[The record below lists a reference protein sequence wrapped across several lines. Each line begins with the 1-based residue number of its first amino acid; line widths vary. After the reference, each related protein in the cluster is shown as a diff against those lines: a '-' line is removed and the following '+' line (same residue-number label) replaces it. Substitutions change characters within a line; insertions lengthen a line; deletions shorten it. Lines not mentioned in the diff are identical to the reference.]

1 MRNSIFWWV
10 LIGFMVLLDFYFF
23 QAIKL
28 ITQGATSKVRSIIFI
43 SYWTISVSA
52 ILLLLLLPYL
62 HFEHQNRV
70 FRNSVFACI
79 AGLFFAKLVGSVFFL
94 IDDVRRVIQ
103 WGAGKIYFS
112 NTEGELF
119 QSGERIS
126 RSAFLSWAGMLVG
139 GGLFASLIYGFGN
152 KYNYQLTKLQ
162 LAFQNLPSS
171 FKGLKIAHISDI
183 HAGSFTDKEAV
194 IKGVQKIMNQ
204 KPDLVLFTGDLVN
217 NTAGEIDEYIDIF
230 KEIKAPFG
238 VYSVFGNHD
247 YGDYSQWNN
256 PEEKIKNLEILKQ
269 KHASLGWRLMLD
281 ENILLEK
288 EGEKIALI
296 GVQNISGKSRFRSY
310 GDLPKAYNGLEKS
323 HFKILLSHDPSHWD
337 TEVRENY
344 PDIDLML
351 SGHTHGMQFG
361 VEIPGFKWSPVQ
373 YVYKQWAGLYKEG
386 NQKLYVNRGFGFI
399 GYPGRVGIL
408 PEISMIEL
416 V

>member
-28 ITQGATSKVRSIIFI
+28 ITQGTTSKVRSVIFI

-194 IKGVQKIMNQ
+194 KKGVQKIMNQ

-230 KEIKAPFG
+230 KEIKAPLG

-247 YGDYSQWNN
+247 YGDYFQWNS

-323 HFKILLSHDPSHWD
+323 LFKILLSHDPSHWD

>member
-28 ITQGATSKVRSIIFI
+28 ITQGTTSKVRSVIFI

-139 GGLFASLIYGFGN
+139 GGLFGSLIYGFGN

-194 IKGVQKIMNQ
+194 KKGVQKIMNQ

-288 EGEKIALI
+288 EGEEIALI

-323 HFKILLSHDPSHWD
+323 LFKILLSHDPSHWD